1 MAAHCMCVMS
11 AAVQSIVTARD
22 DVRSRVWD
30 ETSHP
35 ARLRRPLQLEESS
48 RDLLRRILVPTDF
61 SPGSE
66 RTIGFAAE
74 LAAQCGARLTV
85 MHVVDINSP
94 QASAHAGN
102 AESLMNGLW
111 KEGAARMAG
120 LTDEL
125 ARRKVL
131 AETVLVE
138 GLPWE
143 QIRNYSRGYDLTVL
157 TRTPARRR
165 WSFFSR
171 HTARRCIESL
181 ACPVLEV

>member
-1 MAAHCMCVMS
+1 MS
-11 AAVQSIVTARD
+11 CPGRD
-22 DVRSRVWD
+22 SL
-30 ETSHP
+30 
-35 ARLRRPLQLEESS
+35 RLPLQATEDSS
-48 RDLLRRILVPTDF
+48 RHLLERILVPTDF
-61 SPGSE
+61 SPASE

-74 LAAQCGARLTV
+74 LAEQCGARLTV

-102 AESLMNGLW
+102 AESLMNALW
-111 KEGAARMAG
+111 KEGVARMTG
-120 LTDEL
+120 LTHKL
-125 ARRKVL
+125 AQQEIL
-131 AETVLVE
+131 AESILVE

-143 QIRNYSRGYDLTVL
+143 QIRNYSEGFDLTVL
-157 TRTPARRR
+157 TRTPGRRQ